1 MMYALISE
9 NVILM
14 KGQVTK
20 EDYEMKE
27 LTQSMYTNNEMMRYV
42 VDDI

>member
-9 NVILM
+9 NVNLT
-14 KGQVTK
+14 KRQVTK

-27 LTQSMYTNNEMMRYV
+27 LTQSMCTNNEMMRYV